1 MATAKSSDN
10 TILALFPPHAP
21 DATTP
26 VVGAVYGVPKHVYDL
41 KPMGLTIVVDPP
53 QSGTLQEG
61 DVIRLRLNGADTEAT
76 KTVLAGEE
84 NSRHTLYLPK
94 GLLLTDRVN
103 TLVYTITRISE
114 NKGTSTPE
122 LTLLYNTIRP
132 GIEDRSPGDSAH
144 SELQLILPQ
153 DVLDDGIDADRA
165 KQGVQVCFTYPYCRA
180 YDQIRLNCNGQDVAH
195 TVTAAEAPPIPSAE
209 PTRVCVMVDEAVFLS
224 AGDNPKFIFSYTV
237 TDQLGNGPD
246 TDSPYSGAVEVDV
259 NLKETRLVAPDL
271 AEDPDDPSDDPS
283 TIDLDKLAGKD
294 LTVLVHTFAPLW
306 QPNDKI
312 RVTYTASRPN
322 ETVVSHTLEAEV
334 GRIPF
339 TYKLMVPNAK
349 VIAGSVVR
357 AKYELLRN
365 GNVFATS
372 KNAVAEVTGSEAIEL
387 LPPVL
392 LKPAVSPIDALAY
405 PQGVTIRVEYL
416 GALPGDKARLVE
428 VNPPAGAPQ
437 FPLVPFN
444 NNKRTNTVLSLAF
457 LAARHGKEIRLR
469 WNLNRDNAQK
479 GKSPDL
485 NLSVSKITEGDTR
498 LPTPAIDG
506 KTGNELDVA
515 LLQPT
520 AQLTVAAWPHVQGER
535 LWLQYEGKDNQDQTV
550 TFDDLR
556 GEVGVGASGLS
567 RAVPLDW
574 LKDLKDGS
582 ELKVTFKV
590 NFDGVANAA
599 TAVGFPRRIYTVSTV
614 EDVKP
619 TIDSIKG
626 LPSNIE
632 IPDNG
637 DTVETSVILIGIA
650 ARGQQVDVVDGD
662 ESKGE
667 PFASPT
673 DGEWRLTV
681 TDLDLGSHS
690 FTAKALYG
698 SGASS
703 SARTLTVEPPFPVLD
718 PGADKTLNLITFI
731 VAEGRPPLYAPAEAI
746 FTQAASGG
754 IGPYKYISSNP
765 VVASVT
771 ELTGTVTCRTNGTTR
786 ISITDANGTQ
796 ASYLLTVG
804 GIRTIL
810 RNDSTWRSWPNAHSY
825 CISRGGRLA
834 TLAEMRAFYNLY
846 AKERA
851 DVAALLGWPLIHN
864 HPSALFGA
872 WLADGGGGSH
882 YYFNLTGTFGNSGN
896 APWGTHTDGYE
907 RPALC
912 LYG

>member
-114 NKGTSTPE
+114 NQGTSTPE

-165 KQGVQVCFTYPYCRA
+165 KQGVQVCFAYPYCRA

-209 PTRVCVMVDEAVFLS
+209 PTRVCVMVEEAVFLR

-246 TDSPYSGAVEVDV
+246 TDSPYSGTVEVDV

-271 AEDPDDPSDDPS
+271 AEDPDDPTDDPS

-306 QPNDKI
+306 QPNDRI
-312 RVTYTASRPN
+312 RVTYTASSPN
-322 ETVVSHTLEAEV
+322 ETVVSHTVEAEV

-372 KNAVAEVTGSEAIEL
+372 KNAVAEVTGSEVIEL

-457 LAARHGKEIRLR
+457 LTARHGKEIRLR

-485 NLSVSKITEGDTR
+485 NLSVSKINEGDTR
-498 LPTPAIDG
+498 LPTPVIDG

-520 AQLTVAAWPHVQGER
+520 AQLTVATWPHVEGER

-582 ELKVTFKV
+582 ELKVTLKV

-599 TAVGFPRRIYTVSTV
+599 TAVGFPVRRYSVRTVKQV
-614 EDVKP
+614 DP
-619 TIDSIKG
+619 TIISVKG
-626 LPSNIE
+626 HSASGPE
-632 IPDNG
+632 IPDGATTTATTLMLTGKGTANQAITLR
-637 DTVETSVILIGIA
+637 DNGIA
-650 ARGQQVDVVDGD
+650 IVTFDVNPQGDWSRTLTDQDIGDHRYTVRSADGSTP
-662 ESKGE
+662 E
-667 PFASPT
+667 
-673 DGEWRLTV
+673 
-681 TDLDLGSHS
+681 
-690 FTAKALYG
+690 
-698 SGASS
+698 S
-703 SARTLTVEPPFPVLD
+703 SARTLTLSHMTDFQDSTYNGWDLYTGARSGSIRVHAGERAFFNFTDVAPSTGYSGAIFYQDFVLAPGTYTFTMKACHIREFPNTNLVNPILALTTSLPNSPQVVRELPKNGTKYD
-718 PGADKTLNLITFI
+718 FSLTFTVAARQSVRLYIVNHQDNGIGNDFGIFTIGLSKGSTNVNGAMETLNEL
-731 VAEGRPPLYAPAEAI
+731 PPYTGALQTIALP
-746 FTQAASGG
+746 QPSG
-754 IGPYKYISSNP
+754 
-765 VVASVT
+765 VAS
-771 ELTGTVTCRTNGTTR
+771 
-786 ISITDANGTQ
+786 
-796 ASYLLTVG
+796 
-804 GIRTIL
+804 
-810 RNDSTWRSWPNAHSY
+810 DSGQS
-825 CISRGGRLA
+825 
-834 TLAEMRAFYNLY
+834 
-846 AKERA
+846 
-851 DVAALLGWPLIHN
+851 
-864 HPSALFGA
+864 
-872 WLADGGGGSH
+872 
-882 YYFNLTGTFGNSGN
+882 
-896 APWGTHTDGYE
+896 
-907 RPALC
+907 
-912 LYG
+912 

>member
-53 QSGTLQEG
+53 PDDLLEEG

-103 TLVYTITRISE
+103 TLVYTITRISQ

-180 YDQIRLNCNGQDVAH
+180 YDQIRLNCNGQDVTH

-209 PTRVCVMVDEAVFLS
+209 PTTICVMVDEAVFLS
-224 AGDNPKFIFSYTV
+224 AGDTPKFIFSYTV

-246 TDSPYSGAVEVDV
+246 TDSPYSGTVEVDV
-259 NLKETRLVAPDL
+259 HLRETRLVAPDL
-271 AEDPDDPSDDPS
+271 AEDPDDPTDDPS

-294 LTVLVHTFAPLW
+294 LTVLVQTFAPLW

-312 RVTYTASRPN
+312 RVSYSATSSN
-322 ETVVSHTLEAEV
+322 GTVTLHSVEQDV
-334 GRIPF
+334 VRIPF

-372 KNAVAEVTGSEAIEL
+372 KNAVAEVIGSEVIEL

-428 VNPPAGAPQ
+428 VNPPAGAPG
-437 FPLVPFN
+437 FPLVEFN
-444 NNKRTNTVLSLAF
+444 ANKRTNTLLSQAF
-457 LAARHGKEIRLR
+457 LIARQGKPMVFR
-469 WNLNRDNAQK
+469 WHLNRNNAEVAR
-479 GKSPDL
+479 SLEL
-485 NLSVSKITEGDTR
+485 NLSVSKINEGDTR
-498 LPTPAIDG
+498 LPTPLIDG
-506 KTGNELDVA
+506 KTGNELDIL

-520 AQLTVAAWPHVQGER
+520 AQLTVAAWPHVEGER

-556 GEVGVGASGLS
+556 GEVGVGAPGLS
-567 RAVPLDW
+567 RAVPLAW
-574 LKDLKDGS
+574 LKGLKDGRD
-582 ELKVTFKV
+582 LKVTLKV

-599 TAVGFPRRIYTVSTV
+599 TAVGFPVRSYTVKAGADVQPVITRA
-614 EDVKP
+614 EDSQGV
-619 TIDSIKG
+619 
-626 LPSNIE
+626 E
-632 IPDNG
+632 IPHG
-637 DTVETSVILIGIA
+637 GTTRDTTVIFIG
-650 ARGQQVDVVDGD
+650 
-662 ESKGE
+662 K
-667 PFASPT
+667 ASPGQKVQVF
-673 DGEWRLTV
+673 DGAADEGEASADPVTGIWSHRIGGLTA
-681 TDLDLGSHS
+681 TEHR

-698 SGASS
+698 SGQTSTVRTLKVS
-703 SARTLTVEPPFPVLD
+703 TLPELIIEKTPVVLSARNWIAVGEELQKILVANPTPPVGTYADRFPQQGT
-718 PGADKTLNLITFI
+718 PPYTYTSANEEIA
-731 VAEGRPPLYAPAEAI
+731 VANPTNGRI
-746 FTQAASGG
+746 SG
-754 IGPYKYISSNP
+754 
-765 VVASVT
+765 
-771 ELTGTVTCRTNGTTR
+771 TGNGTTTITVADASGDVVEIQVTVSGVRR
-786 ISITDANGTQ
+786 IHRSPTQ
-796 ASYLLTVG
+796 FNSVLPSDEWRHTQDLGIIAPVFVFQEMETFFPCQLSSAPVAPHPNSTIGAVQSNSCMTVG
-804 GIRTIL
+804 SDRKW
-810 RNDSTWRSWPNAHSY
+810 S
-825 CISRGGRLA
+825 
-834 TLAEMRAFYNLY
+834 M
-846 AKERA
+846 
-851 DVAALLGWPLIHN
+851 V
-864 HPSALFGA
+864 
-872 WLADGGGGSH
+872 GGSH
-882 YYFNLTGTFGNSGN
+882 GPFFHSL
-896 APWGTHTDGYE
+896 GYSV
-907 RPALC
+907 
-912 LYG
+912 

>member
-122 LTLLYNTIRP
+122 LTLLYNSIRP

-165 KQGVQVCFTYPYCRA
+165 KQGVQVCFAYPYCRA
-180 YDQIRLNCNGQDVAH
+180 YDQIRLNCNGQDVPH
-195 TVTAAEAPPIPSAE
+195 TVTAAEAPPTPSAE
-209 PTRVCVMVDEAVFLS
+209 PTRICVMVEEAVFLS

-271 AEDPDDPSDDPS
+271 AEDPDDPNDDPS
-283 TIDLDKLAGKD
+283 TIDLDKLSGKD

-312 RVTYTASRPN
+312 RVSYSATASN
-322 ETVVSHTLEAEV
+322 GTVTLHSVEQDV
-334 GRIPF
+334 VRIPF

-349 VIAGSVVR
+349 VLAGSVVR
-357 AKYELLRN
+357 AKYELLKN

-372 KNAVAEVTGSEAIEL
+372 KNAVAEVIGSEVIEL

-457 LAARHGKEIRLR
+457 LTARHGKEIRLR

-485 NLSVSKITEGDTR
+485 NLSVSKINEGDTR
-498 LPTPAIDG
+498 LPTPVVDG

-520 AQLTVAAWPHVQGER
+520 AQLTVTTWPHVEGER

-582 ELKVTFKV
+582 ELKVTLKV

-599 TAVGFPRRIYTVSTV
+599 TAVGFPVRRYSVRTVKQV
-614 EDVKP
+614 DP
-619 TIDSIKG
+619 TIISVKG
-626 LPSNIE
+626 HSASGPE
-632 IPDNG
+632 IPDGATTTATTLMLTGEGTANQAITLR
-637 DTVETSVILIGIA
+637 DNGIA
-650 ARGQQVDVVDGD
+650 IVTFDVNPQGD
-662 ESKGE
+662 WSRTL
-667 PFASPT
+667 T
-673 DGEWRLTV
+673 DQDIGDHRYTV
-681 TDLDLGSHS
+681 RS
-690 FTAKALYG
+690 AYG
-698 SGASS
+698 STPES
-703 SARTLTVEPPFPVLD
+703 SARTLTLSHMTDFQDSTYNGWDLYTGARSGSIRVHAGEKAYFNFTDVAPSTGYSGAIFYQDFVLAPGTYMFTMKACHIREFPNANLVNPILALTTSLPNSPQVVRELPKNGTKYD
-718 PGADKTLNLITFI
+718 FSLTFTVAARQSVRLYIVNHQDNGIGNDFGIFTIGLSKGSTNVNGAMETLNELPPYTGALQTI
-731 VAEGRPPLYAPAEAI
+731 VLPQP
-746 FTQAASGG
+746 SG
-754 IGPYKYISSNP
+754 
-765 VVASVT
+765 VAS
-771 ELTGTVTCRTNGTTR
+771 
-786 ISITDANGTQ
+786 
-796 ASYLLTVG
+796 
-804 GIRTIL
+804 
-810 RNDSTWRSWPNAHSY
+810 DSGQS
-825 CISRGGRLA
+825 
-834 TLAEMRAFYNLY
+834 
-846 AKERA
+846 
-851 DVAALLGWPLIHN
+851 
-864 HPSALFGA
+864 
-872 WLADGGGGSH
+872 
-882 YYFNLTGTFGNSGN
+882 
-896 APWGTHTDGYE
+896 
-907 RPALC
+907 
-912 LYG
+912 